1 MICSTRNSLGRPNGD
16 GGANALGP
24 ENPYGLPFWSAFVA
38 NTLVMTAVALLFR
51 YADFVTLLGGSELH
65 LGWIVGVG
73 MVGSLVMRLFLGTG
87 IDRYGP
93 RIIWVTSLAVFALA
107 CLAHPALSSHRGPAI
122 FLARIAYCSAL
133 AGIFGASVTFISGQA
148 RVERMA
154 EMIGMLGTS
163 GFLGIVAGTQIGDAL
178 CGSTSIERW
187 QVDRMFFVAA
197 ALATIA
203 MFFAAVATR
212 GEVRRPP
219 RRRPPSTWLLR
230 RYQPGTVLLVGVATG
245 VGLGLPAAF
254 LRTHAAE
261 LDIARIGLFFAS
273 YAPAAIVTRLLT
285 RRLPERLGLTPMI
298 LVGLLV
304 LGASQ
309 LLLLTVHRQWQFL
322 LPGVGFGIAH
332 AVLFPTT
339 VAAGIRSFPNRH
351 RGLGTTLMLASFDLG
366 QLVGAPTAGVIVHFS
381 GRVGLS
387 GYAVLYITVAVM
399 LATVAGVF
407 AASERRRRP
416 ASRFTRQR
424 RPVPRIDVP
433 AAPDDVL
440 AGR

>member
-1 MICSTRNSLGRPNGD
+1 MICSTRNSLDRAKTDVPGR
-16 GGANALGP
+16 

-38 NTLVMTAVALLFR
+38 NTLVMTAVALMFR

-73 MVGSLVMRLFLGTG
+73 MVGSLAMRLFLGTG

-93 RIIWVTSLAVFALA
+93 RIIWVTSLAVFAVA

-122 FLARIAYCSAL
+122 FLARIAYCSAV

-163 GFLGIVAGTQIGDAL
+163 GFIGIVAGTQIGDAL
-178 CGSTSIERW
+178 CGSQSVQRW

-203 MFFAAVATR
+203 ILFVVVATR
-212 GEVRRPP
+212 GETRRAP
-219 RRRPPSTWLLR
+219 RRRPPSVWLLR
-230 RYQPGTVLLVGVATG
+230 RYQPGAVLLVGVATG
-245 VGLGLPAAF
+245 IGLGLPAAF
-254 LRTHAAE
+254 LRTYAAE

-273 YAPAAIVTRLLT
+273 YAPAAILTRLLT

-298 LVGLLV
+298 LAGLLV

-332 AVLFPTT
+332 AVLFPTA
-339 VAAGIRSFPNRH
+339 VAAGSRSFPNRH

-366 QLVGAPTAGVIVHFS
+366 QLVGAPTAGAIVHFS

-407 AASERRRRP
+407 AASERRRRLEGQS
-416 ASRFTRQR
+416 ARER
-424 RPVPRIDVP
+424 RPVSRINIP
-433 AAPDDVL
+433 APPDDMLV
-440 AGR
+440 G